1 MCENPLRAL
10 PKMDVLL
17 SHPTLLAARKV
28 LPYAL
33 IRQAARG
40 RLEEVRRS
48 VVNGAAV
55 PPVDVL
61 AGEIAGVLLYP
72 FSPYELRGSAPE
84 AGLRAYGR
92 AGMYR

>member
-1 MCENPLRAL
+1 M
-10 PKMDVLL
+10 KKL
-17 SHPTLLAARKV
+17 SGVA
-28 LPYAL
+28 
-33 IRQAARG
+33 
-40 RLEEVRRS
+40 
-48 VVNGAAV
+48 VVTTAEGERVSYTYMELDDNGNIV
-55 PPVDVL
+55 FFVEPGLL